1 MSKSHFSRRLAQAK
15 HSASAQRHARVLRA
29 LLIQHPAIKDTF
41 NQLPPAVRADAW
53 LGSSDYDASVSIGV
67 TLRDLPGF
75 KAPVLQRAIEPFL
88 STEWRASTQDYT
100 YDAPNR
106 DFKFTQSFPLPQ
118 SLLDAVERHPSA
130 RWLRAN
136 DNEYMI
142 PRSLSISVNI
152 YAYVKAD
159 SPTCRVVVTGV
170 KEEVV
175 RTEVK
180 EIVCA

>member
-29 LLIQHPAIKDTF
+29 LLIQHPAIKETF
-41 NQLPPAVRADAW
+41 NLLPPSVRAEAW

-88 STEWRASTQDYT
+88 SSAWRASTQDYT